1 MKAADSVLKMPRRL
15 PYKRG
20 PLEMTAVL
28 DIILL
33 LLIFFLLNST
43 FVLQP
48 GIFVD
53 PPRSPFEA
61 GARANAIMVTVVMR
75 ERTRPGGATEAE
87 PLIFYRDELQTL
99 EEIRA
104 ALGELPGGRGSR
116 PVVINAD
123 QNVPLG
129 LVTEIMEAAMLND
142 LSVVI
147 GTQPESPD
155 ARLR

>member
-15 PYKRG
+15 PLKRG
-20 PLEMTAVL
+20 PLEMTAML
-28 DIILL
+28 DIVLL

-61 GARANAIMVTVVMR
+61 GARANAVIVTVVMR
-75 ERTRPGGATEAE
+75 TRGSGEQARPEA
-87 PLIFYRDELQTL
+87 LIFYRDELLNLPEIQT
-99 EEIRA
+99 
-104 ALGELPGGRGSR
+104 ALTRLPGGRGSR

-123 QNVPLG
+123 QDVPLG
-129 LVTEIMEAAMLND
+129 IVTEIMEAAMLND

-147 GTQPESPD
+147 GTQPELSD

>member
-15 PYKRG
+15 PLKRG
-20 PLEMTAVL
+20 PLEMTAML
-28 DIILL
+28 DVVLL

-61 GARANAIMVTVVMR
+61 GARANAIIVTVVMPPR
-75 ERTRPGGATEAE
+75 AAEPDSDTEA
-87 PLIFYRDELQTL
+87 LIFYRDELL
-99 EEIRA
+99 SLPEIQA
-104 ALGELPGGRGSR
+104 ALAELPGGRGSR

-123 QNVPLG
+123 QDVPLG
-129 LVTEIMEAAMLND
+129 IVTEIMEAAMLND

-147 GTQPESPD
+147 GTQPERRD
-155 ARLR
+155 ASLR